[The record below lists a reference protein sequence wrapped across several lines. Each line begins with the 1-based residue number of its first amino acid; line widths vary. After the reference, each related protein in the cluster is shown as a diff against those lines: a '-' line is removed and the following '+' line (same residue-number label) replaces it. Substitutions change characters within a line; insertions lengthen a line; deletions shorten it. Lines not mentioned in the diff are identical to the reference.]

1 MGGLKK
7 YFISIS
13 FVITLFI
20 LFIPLDSPING
31 DLGTEELL
39 IQNCIQEEYKNK
51 DFLVVRNIQEFLYGE
66 NFYDGKIN
74 GYLDDNL
81 LESLKKFQE
90 FVGIRVD
97 GIMGPSTHKAMT
109 AYNNCTRTVEVEFIQ
124 CSGYLAYKECT
135 FFANSIN
142 ALSTPVTTTST
153 TTTTTIPEPV
163 CDDDTFKPRTMYNS
177 IGEGNTVMTCKNYLD
192 AKESGYTFY
201 RNPNPPPASSSSSG
215 SSNSGSSNSESNS
228 SITIS
233 NLNGTI
239 TINENQKA
247 VVTISASGTGGLSY
261 SLSGTDARLMSVD
274 SDGVITLNSDADYD
288 QKTSY
293 SANAVVT
300 DSVGSKTKA
309 FTVSVA
315 DGSDKYVVDLLLVY
329 HADILGDST
338 KNGYNADYD
347 TPSELLTFAQGQL
360 ETNQNKIFTD
370 SEITN
375 LEFNV
380 VGIHSWDVTFA
391 DVTGSVP
398 ANLRIDQTL
407 HKAKVRQGADI
418 IGAYIPGES
427 ASSYLYYDTTKDRTN
442 VFESF
447 ILDYTYTNK
456 YFPHELGHALGICHS
471 REQSTNPSSTGDCS
485 KDYAHAYA
493 VTSGSRFSTL
503 VGYGASFCA
512 IYSNPDLTCAGT
524 DEVNAL
530 GIPFH
535 YQNDGTKGTQAAG
548 VENVSDASRAIQ
560 EWAQEYERLGSNTNY
575 GVSVGNTSIKSTAY
589 FPLIDTGSASY
600 SYTGTISNTSAS
612 TKTMYVEKGSNVD
625 VSGTTYET
633 YYWCDTQNCDMNFV
647 NPFNTGDDNHKF
659 GILFYLNSGNYYIKT
674 IGFES
679 QRGTLST
686 SGSNNSLEV
695 EFENPCLFIS
705 HYMKTGQY
713 NEVDCASRFENTWNY
728 GTTYYDTWN
737 FTNYVEKEL
746 VVTPYGAYD
755 AYKIA
760 HAQNSVGASNSSHR
774 ALQILNF
781 WVNPEVGVV
790 MFEDEFMRRW
800 KLTGLDTDGDGTANA
815 SDTDDDGD
823 GVLDTADAFP
833 LDPNASSDTDA
844 DGIADG
850 DE

>member
-1 MGGLKK
+1 VGGLRK
-7 YFISIS
+7 YFISIL
-13 FVITLFI
+13 FVITLLI
-20 LFIPLDSPING
+20 LFTPLDSPIEGNINS
-31 DLGTEELL
+31 ESSL
-39 IQNCIQEEYKNK
+39 IQNCIQEDHKNK

-74 GYLDDNL
+74 GYFDDNL
-81 LESLKKFQE
+81 LVSLKKFQE
-90 FVGIRVD
+90 FVGIRID

-109 AYNNCTRTVEVEFIQ
+109 AYNNCSRTVEVEFIQ

-135 FFANSIN
+135 FFVKAIKKVEDTFLPIS
-142 ALSTPVTTTST
+142 TTST
-153 TTTTTIPEPV
+153 TTTTIFEPV
-163 CDDDTFKPRTMYNS
+163 CDDETFKPYTLYTESGNA
-177 IGEGNTVMTCKNYLD
+177 NTVMSCKNESD
-192 AKESGYTFY
+192 ALEAGYTY
-201 RNPNPPPASSSSSG
+201 YGNPVPPPESSSSSG
-215 SSNSGSSNSESNS
+215 SST
-228 SITIS
+228 ITIS
-233 NLNGTI
+233 NLNETI

-338 KNGYNADYD
+338 KNGYSSDYD

-398 ANLRIDQTL
+398 AKLQVDQTL

-418 IGAYIPGES
+418 IGAYIPGEG

-442 VFESF
+442 VFESYM
-447 ILDYTYTNK
+447 LNYYYNNK

-471 REQSTNPSSTGDCS
+471 REQSTNASSTGDCS

-493 VTSGSRFSTL
+493 VTSGQTFSTL
-503 VGYGASFCA
+503 VGYGGALCA
-512 IYSNPDLTCAGT
+512 IYSNPDLTCAGFP
-524 DEVNAL
+524 EVNDL

-548 VENVSDASRAIQ
+548 VANVSDASRAIQ

-600 SYTGTISNTSAS
+600 SYTGTISNTSSS

-679 QRGTLST
+679 QRGSLST

-713 NEVDCASRFENTWNY
+713 NEADCATRFENTWNY

-760 HAQNSVGASNSSHR
+760 HAQNSVGASSSTHR

-833 LDPNASSDTDA
+833 LDPNASSDTDS
-844 DGIADG
+844 DGIADS